1 MLYDFNNFSSTR
13 RNLLL
18 LNLILILSLFSVQEM
33 SIFNL
38 YFFKIDLSKL
48 PLDLSDIIFIV
59 TIYFFIVYCSFLLNN
74 ENNAIEIFKKTYFF
88 KLRKKTNTFLL
99 IIITPI
105 WFIIDMI
112 RVKYFAIISTPY
124 IITYISIYIYLYQK
138 IPSFGLIIVLFLF
151 GAMPNIFS
159 GFLDVLELK
168 YEQDKNEILIKKT
181 KDNLKEKYRTN
192 KENILTK
199 RK

>member
-18 LNLILILSLFSVQEM
+18 LNLILILSLFSVEKI
-33 SIFNL
+33 SILNL

-48 PLDLSDIIFIV
+48 PLDFSDIIFIV

-74 ENNAIEIFKKTYFF
+74 ENNAIEIFKRTYFF
-88 KLRKKTNTFLL
+88 KLRKKTNIFLL

-105 WFIIDMI
+105 WFIIDMM

-124 IITYISIYIYLYQK
+124 IISYISIYIYLYQK

-159 GFLDVLELK
+159 GFLDILELK
-168 YEQDKNEILIKKT
+168 YEQDRNKILIKKT
-181 KDNLKEKYRTN
+181 KDNLKEKYRIN
-192 KENILTK
+192 KKNILSK

>member
-18 LNLILILSLFSVQEM
+18 LNLILILSLFSVEKI
-33 SIFNL
+33 SILNL

-48 PLDLSDIIFIV
+48 PLDFSDIIFIV

-74 ENNAIEIFKKTYFF
+74 ENNAIEIFKRTYFF
-88 KLRKKTNTFLL
+88 KLRKKTNIFLL

-105 WFIIDMI
+105 WFIIDMM

-124 IITYISIYIYLYQK
+124 IISYISIYIYLYQK

-159 GFLDVLELK
+159 GFLDILELK
-168 YEQDKNEILIKKT
+168 YEQDRNKILIKKIFY
-181 KDNLKEKYRTN
+181 LKGN
-192 KENILTK
+192 KLCQF
-199 RK
+199 

>member
-1 MLYDFNNFSSTR
+1 MWPSACVST
-13 RNLLL
+13 
-18 LNLILILSLFSVQEM
+18 
-33 SIFNL
+33 
-38 YFFKIDLSKL
+38 
-48 PLDLSDIIFIV
+48 
-59 TIYFFIVYCSFLLNN
+59 
-74 ENNAIEIFKKTYFF
+74 
-88 KLRKKTNTFLL
+88 
-99 IIITPI
+99 
-105 WFIIDMI
+105 
-112 RVKYFAIISTPY
+112 
-124 IITYISIYIYLYQK
+124 
-138 IPSFGLIIVLFLF
+138 F

>member
-1 MLYDFNNFSSTR
+1 
-13 RNLLL
+13 
-18 LNLILILSLFSVQEM
+18 
-33 SIFNL
+33 
-38 YFFKIDLSKL
+38 
-48 PLDLSDIIFIV
+48 
-59 TIYFFIVYCSFLLNN
+59 
-74 ENNAIEIFKKTYFF
+74 
-88 KLRKKTNTFLL
+88 
-99 IIITPI
+99 
-105 WFIIDMI
+105 MI

>member
-48 PLDLSDIIFIV
+48 PLDFSDIIFIV

-74 ENNAIEIFKKTYFF
+74 ENNAIEIFKRTYFF
-88 KLRKKTNTFLL
+88 KLRKKTNIFLL

-105 WFIIDMI
+105 WFIIDMM

-124 IITYISIYIYLYQK
+124 IISYISIYIYLYQK

-159 GFLDVLELK
+159 GFLDILELK
-168 YEQDKNEILIKKT
+168 YEQDRNKILIKKT
-181 KDNLKEKYRTN
+181 KDNLKEKYRIN
-192 KENILTK
+192 KKNILSK

>member
-59 TIYFFIVYCSFLLNN
+59 TMYFFIVYCSFLLNN
-74 ENNAIEIFKKTYFF
+74 ENNVLIRQYAVR
-88 KLRKKTNTFLL
+88 LRKPSVRKPAYRHINKLT
-99 IIITPI
+99 
-105 WFIIDMI
+105 
-112 RVKYFAIISTPY
+112 
-124 IITYISIYIYLYQK
+124 IYLSCYT
-138 IPSFGLIIVLFLF
+138 ICLNGCTSLIFPERECSVTPHSVL
-151 GAMPNIFS
+151 
-159 GFLDVLELK
+159 
-168 YEQDKNEILIKKT
+168 
-181 KDNLKEKYRTN
+181 
-192 KENILTK
+192 
-199 RK
+199 

>member
-48 PLDLSDIIFIV
+48 PLDFSDIIFIV

-74 ENNAIEIFKKTYFF
+74 ENNAIEIFKRTYFF
-88 KLRKKTNTFLL
+88 KLRKKTNIFLL

-105 WFIIDMI
+105 WFIIDMM

-124 IITYISIYIYLYQK
+124 IISYISIYIYLYQK

-159 GFLDVLELK
+159 GFLDILELK
-168 YEQDKNEILIKKT
+168 YEQDRNKILIKKT

>member
-59 TIYFFIVYCSFLLNN
+59 TMYFFIVYCSFLLNN
-74 ENNAIEIFKKTYFF
+74 ENNAIEIFKRTYFF
-88 KLRKKTNTFLL
+88 KLRKKTNIFLL

-105 WFIIDMI
+105 WFIIDMM

-124 IITYISIYIYLYQK
+124 IISYISIYIYLYQK

-159 GFLDVLELK
+159 GFLDILELK
-168 YEQDKNEILIKKT
+168 YEQDRNKILIKKT
-181 KDNLKEKYRTN
+181 KDNLKEKYRIN
-192 KENILTK
+192 KKNILSK

>member
-59 TIYFFIVYCSFLLNN
+59 TMYFFIVYCLFLLNN
-74 ENNAIEIFKKTYFF
+74 
-88 KLRKKTNTFLL
+88 
-99 IIITPI
+99 
-105 WFIIDMI
+105 
-112 RVKYFAIISTPY
+112 
-124 IITYISIYIYLYQK
+124 
-138 IPSFGLIIVLFLF
+138 
-151 GAMPNIFS
+151 
-159 GFLDVLELK
+159 
-168 YEQDKNEILIKKT
+168 
-181 KDNLKEKYRTN
+181 
-192 KENILTK
+192 
-199 RK
+199 

>member
-18 LNLILILSLFSVQEM
+18 LNLILILSLFSVEKI
-33 SIFNL
+33 SILNL

-48 PLDLSDIIFIV
+48 PLDFSDIIFIV

-74 ENNAIEIFKKTYFF
+74 ENNAIEIFKRTYFF
-88 KLRKKTNTFLL
+88 KLRKKTNIFLL

-105 WFIIDMI
+105 WFIIDMM

-124 IITYISIYIYLYQK
+124 IISYISIYIYLYQK

-159 GFLDVLELK
+159 GFLDILELK
-168 YEQDKNEILIKKT
+168 YEQDINKILIKKT
-181 KDNLKEKYRTN
+181 KDNLKEKYRIN
-192 KENILTK
+192 KKNILSK